1 MTEPCRS
8 MTGYGRG
15 QANSSGLRVVVELR
29 SVNHRF
35 LDLQIKLPRAW
46 SSLESETGKE
56 LRGRLQ
62 RGRVEVYVKRE
73 VLAGVAGAAVVV
85 DTALAAELHAQSR
98 AVAEQLDIEGSLS
111 LGDLMRMPG
120 VLEIRETTV
129 AAAEEA
135 PLLQGALS
143 LAIEALVEMRSAE
156 GAILQRD
163 LLARLDQISAL
174 VAAIRA
180 LADSQAEVLKE
191 RLLVRVA
198 KLLGDNMPVDVRIA
212 QEVALLADKSAVDEE
227 LTRLDSH
234 VEQAGEFLQQGGAV
248 GRQLVFLV
256 QEMNREANT
265 CGSKSGL
272 EEISRL
278 VVDLKSTIE
287 KIREQVANLE

>member
-1 MTEPCRS
+1 